1 MKKLL
6 FPIALL
12 LIYNTISFAQMGK
25 KNPEQTVYFLAN
37 KLLSETSWELMNV
50 KTGETFT
57 DSKKLPVSADIKL
70 KSKKT
75 DWLYQNG
82 VLNLAMMKAG
92 NYFNEKKYTNFVEN
106 NYKFAFKNY
115 DYFKKQFEDQS
126 IKKPSLFKMYE
137 FHYLDDCGTMGAGL
151 IESGLLESEKS
162 DDYKALIERSADY
175 IMNKEFRLE
184 DGTLCREY
192 PRKGA
197 VWADDLY
204 MSVIFL
210 TKMGTYTGEAKY
222 HNEAVKQIKQFTKYL
237 FDENMGVYNH
247 AYFHDIDEVNGAF
260 WGRANGWV
268 MMAQV
273 ELLSALSD
281 SHPERAELIEIL
293 KSFIRGISRLQSQSG
308 LWHQL
313 LNKNDSFLESSCTA
327 MFTYSIAKAVNEG
340 WIDSVWSQV
349 AWKGWRGLYGN
360 VTEDAQV
367 KDICVGTH
375 VEWNLAFYYNRPISV
390 NDTHGLA
397 TTILAGTE
405 ITRLSKKYSERISP
419 RSF

>member
-1 MKKLL
+1 MRRSFFITILL
-6 FPIALL
+6 MLGQL
-12 LIYNTISFAQMGK
+12 SFAQMAP
-25 KNPEQTVYFLAN
+25 KNPEESVRFLAD
-37 KLLSETSWELMNV
+37 KLLTQTSWELMNTA
-50 KTGETFT
+50 TGETYKEST
-57 DSKKLPVSADIKL
+57 GLPVSANIKVKCL
-70 KSKKT
+70 ES
-75 DWLYQNG
+75 DWRYQNG
-82 VLNLAMMKAG
+82 VLNVAMMKAG
-92 NYFNEKKYTNFVEN
+92 RYFDETKYTNFVKN
-106 NYKFAFKNY
+106 NYEFAFKHF
-115 DYFKKQFEDQS
+115 DYFKKQFEDPN
-126 IKKPSLFKMYE
+126 IKKSSLAKMFA

-151 IESGLLESEKS
+151 IESGLLEN
-162 DDYKALIERSADY
+162 DNNAAYQALIDRAADY
-175 IMNKEFRLE
+175 IMTKEFRLE

-192 PRKGA
+192 PRKEA

-204 MSVIFL
+204 MAVIFL
-210 TKMGTYTGEAKY
+210 TKMGTLTGEAKY
-222 HNEAVKQIKQFTKYL
+222 HNEAVKQIKLFTKYL
-237 FDENMGVYNH
+237 YDKNLGVYNH
-247 AYFHDIDEVNGAF
+247 AYLHNIGETNGAF

-273 ELLSALSD
+273 ELLAALPQN
-281 SHPERAELIEIL
+281 HPKRDELLGIL
-293 KSFIRGISRLQSQSG
+293 KNFIRGISRLQSRSG

-349 AWKGWRGLYGN
+349 AWRGWRGLYGN
-360 VTEDAQV
+360 ITEDAQV

-405 ITRLSKKYSERISP
+405 ITELSKKYGEKVYP